1 MTARGFDYFDAMAV
15 AAAPP
20 PRMVQ
25 PTAPSPA
32 TTPTARRD
40 ATRLL
45 RGSAYLL
52 ALAGIHLLL
61 AFVVAATAL
70 HAIDADVGVVYVAA
84 LLTALIAVVWGGW
97 RA

>member
-1 MTARGFDYFDAMAV
+1 MAARVYDIYDLNSPAFV
-15 AAAPP
+15 E
-20 PRMVQ
+20 
-25 PTAPSPA
+25 PTAPAPA

-45 RGSAYLL
+45 RGFAYLL
-52 ALAGIHLLL
+52 TLAGIHLLL
-61 AFVVAATAL
+61 AFVVTATAL

-84 LLTALIAVVWGGW
+84 LLTALAAVVWGGW

>member
-15 AAAPP
+15 AATPP

-25 PTAPSPA
+25 PTAPAPA

-45 RGSAYLL
+45 RGFAYLL
-52 ALAGIHLLL
+52 TYAGAMLL
-61 AFVVAATAL
+61 AAL
-70 HAIDADVGVVYVAA
+70 LVTVTPLGMIDADITVPFVAVVLGGLA
-84 LLTALIAVVWGGW
+84 LVVWGTV
-97 RA
+97 RK